1 MRTGKLQIMMGKNKK
16 PNFNDII
23 GNNSKRFNPKNM
35 RRLGG
40 NEYYQMSKS
49 TNINSM
55 KNFQLKQ

>member
-35 RRLGG
+35 RRL
-40 NEYYQMSKS
+40 EEM
-49 TNINSM
+49 NIIKCQN
-55 KNFQLKQ
+55 QLI